1 MTQYLTFVVLVAVL
15 VLIPGPA
22 VILVMQKAV
31 TAGSRS
37 AVSVA
42 AGVLAADLVWAAA
55 AAGGVTAVLVASE
68 PAFVALRLI
77 GAAYLIYIG
86 VRLLFA
92 RPDKL
97 LPITAAAAD
106 RRTPQPR
113 GLALRQGFLCDMTN
127 PKTVLVFT
135 SVIPQFLHHDGSLA
149 MSVLLGVTFA
159 LLGFFSLLL
168 YGLTLGRAGR
178 AIRRPRLQRHLLRG
192 SGGILIGFGGALAA
206 ETS

>member
-1 MTQYLTFVVLVAVL
+1 MAQYLTFVALVAVL

-22 VILVMQKAV
+22 VILVTQKAV

-37 AVSVA
+37 AVAAA
-42 AGVLAADLVWAAA
+42 AGVLAADLVWAGA
-55 AAGGVTAVLVASE
+55 AAGGVTAVLVASA

-77 GAAYLIYIG
+77 GAAYLVYLG

-97 LPITAAAAD
+97 LPITATSAD
-106 RRTPQPR
+106 RRTPQRR
-113 GLALRQGFLCDMTN
+113 GVALRQGFLCDMTN

-135 SVIPQFLHHDGSLA
+135 SVIPQFLHHDGSLGL
-149 MSVLLGVTFA
+149 SVLLGVTFA

-178 AIRRPRLQRHLLRG
+178 AIRRPRLQRYLLRG